1 MTDNPKKTNIFLSLL
16 ICIILIIA
24 GVFTFKVIQNF
35 QERAK
40 GENLNT
46 QEEDKESLWDETS
59 TTEEKENSSQ
69 NQQTEDQQT
78 EDQQTE
84 INIMPALENK
94 SVLMVIAYKDFRD
107 EEYFVVRQVFDVA
120 GANVKVA
127 SNQKG
132 TAIGADGNTVET
144 DVLIK
149 DVNASDYDAVVFVGG
164 SGALTY
170 LDNPNSYD
178 LAKETI
184 AGNKV
189 LAGICIS
196 PVVLAKS
203 GVLEGKKATVWTSP
217 TDKSAV
223 KILEENGA
231 SFNDKSVVA
240 DGMII
245 TGNGP
250 EASEEFAMK
259 VIEALIQ

>member
-1 MTDNPKKTNIFLSLL
+1 MTDTPQKPNIFLYLG
-16 ICIILIIA
+16 ICIILIIV
-24 GVFTFKVIQNF
+24 GVFVFKTITNF
-35 QERAK
+35 QERIK
-40 GENLNT
+40 GEELKT
-46 QEEDKESLWDETS
+46 QEENKEPILEDSSTTVLEEPS
-59 TTEEKENSSQ
+59 TTEEAEISSQ
-69 NQQTEDQQT
+69 DQPI
-78 EDQQTE
+78 EAS
-84 INIMPALENK
+84 IMLALENK
-94 SVLMVIAYKDFRD
+94 SILMVIAYKDFRD
-107 EEYFVVRQVFDVA
+107 EEYFKTRQVLEAA
-120 GANVKVA
+120 GAQVDVA

-132 TAIGADGNTVET
+132 TASGADGNTVET

-149 DVNASDYDAVVFVGG
+149 DVNLGNYDAVVFIGG

-170 LDNPNSYD
+170 LDNQDSYN
-178 LAKETI
+178 LAKATI
-184 AGNKV
+184 TSNKL

-223 KILEENGA
+223 KILEDNGA

-259 VIEALIQ
+259 IIEVLVQ